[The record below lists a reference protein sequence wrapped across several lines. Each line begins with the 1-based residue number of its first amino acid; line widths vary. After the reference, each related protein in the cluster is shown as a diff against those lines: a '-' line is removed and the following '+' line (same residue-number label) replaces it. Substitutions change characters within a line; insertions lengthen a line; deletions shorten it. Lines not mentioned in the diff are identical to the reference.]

1 MLMETDSGSSAAV
14 TTGDVTVWSKILTH
28 KYIRAM
34 FSVSVADATLDA
46 FKVQVQAV
54 QGGSWHT
61 IADTWTDTDYVIMT
75 YDADLAGLAGGESGM
90 AVTNLFYCYAV
101 RFVASTAAETA
112 TVNISAIFSG
122 GI

>member
-1 MLMETDSGSSAAV
+1 METDSGSSAAV
-14 TTGDVTVWSKILTH
+14 TTGDVTVWTKILTH
-28 KYIRAM
+28 KYVRMM
-34 FSVSVADATLDA
+34 FTAAVADATLDV

-75 YDADLAGLAGGESGM
+75 YDADLAGLADGESGL
-90 AVTNLFYCYAV
+90 AVVNLFYCYAV
-101 RFVASTAAETA
+101 RFVASSAADTA
-112 TVNISAIFSG
+112 TVNINAIFSG